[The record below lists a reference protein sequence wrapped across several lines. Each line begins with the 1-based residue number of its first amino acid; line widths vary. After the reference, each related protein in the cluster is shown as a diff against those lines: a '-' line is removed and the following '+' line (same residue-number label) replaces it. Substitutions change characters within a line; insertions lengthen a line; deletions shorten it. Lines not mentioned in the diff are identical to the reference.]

1 MIQSSCV
8 IRCDHSKCDN
18 KWQLFQCHSR
28 WKYQKLELI
37 SSFKEASIGDGEFM
51 RARNVLQKLDT
62 RNAKSK
68 TFNFDLQLSRT
79 LEIDLQEICVKNVF
93 VSNGNEN
100 IGGEFTAT

>member
-1 MIQSSCV
+1 MKIIS
-8 IRCDHSKCDN
+8 I
-18 KWQLFQCHSR
+18 HSR

-37 SSFKEASIGDGEFM
+37 SFKEASIGDGEFM

-68 TFNFDLQLSRT
+68 TFNFDLHHSRT
-79 LEIDLQEICVKNVF
+79 LEIDLQQICVKNVF

>member
-1 MIQSSCV
+1 MIILSVTIS
-8 IRCDHSKCDN
+8 DN
-18 KWQLFQCHSR
+18 YLNVTVDENIK
-28 WKYQKLELI
+28 KLELI
-37 SSFKEASIGDGEFM
+37 SFKEASIGDGEFM

-79 LEIDLQEICVKNVF
+79 LEIDLQQICVKNVF

>member
-1 MIQSSCV
+1 MIQFSCV
-8 IRCDHSKCDN
+8 ITVRVTISDN
-18 KWQLFQCHSR
+18 YFNVTADENI
-28 WKYQKLELI
+28 KLELI
-37 SSFKEASIGDGEFM
+37 SFKEASIGDGEFM

-68 TFNFDLQLSRT
+68 TFNFALQHSRT
-79 LEIDLQEICVKNVF
+79 LEIDLQQICVKNVF